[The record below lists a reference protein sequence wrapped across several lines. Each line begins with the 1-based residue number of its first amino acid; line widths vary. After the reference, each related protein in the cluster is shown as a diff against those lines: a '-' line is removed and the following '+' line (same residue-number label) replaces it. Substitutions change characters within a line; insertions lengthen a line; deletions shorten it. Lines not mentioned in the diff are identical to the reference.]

1 MWYEGPTH
9 MIKIVPI
16 RSKFFLNAHSKISKN
31 NKKKGVNKIENQ
43 GGNWYKILQIGQMTG
58 TILVKLS
65 L

>member
-1 MWYEGPTH
+1 MRIQKYLRT
-9 MIKIVPI
+9 I
-16 RSKFFLNAHSKISKN
+16 
-31 NKKKGVNKIENQ
+31 KKKGVNKIESQ